1 MRLSSPLASACS
13 LPLGLIQINPPKM
26 GCNESKQNAVA
37 TGNTTLRRKQS
48 DNGSSKNSKDIK
60 TVQETAINSNDTNNN
75 NNVAR
80 LKLQQQPPA
89 ESHDDDVPVPVKDMV
104 NENSEALKDDP
115 KEIDEG
121 NNQGVNNNNNGG
133 DHNGEDR
140 LVSRDSPHH
149 FYSSRKDQEELG
161 IDGIISEGRSGKS
174 EYCTPRHGAGHHKP
188 INLLAED
195 HDDGNNNN
203 NALLEKKP
211 LQNVPAKDA
220 EEENGNV

>member
-1 MRLSSPLASACS
+1 
-13 LPLGLIQINPPKM
+13 M

-48 DNGSSKNSKDIK
+48 DNGNSKNGKDIK
-60 TVQETAINSNDTNNN
+60 TVQETAINNNDTNNN
-75 NNVAR
+75 NVAS
-80 LKLQQQPPA
+80 LKLQQQPLA
-89 ESHDDDVPVPVKDMV
+89 ESHDDDIPVLVKDMV
-104 NENSEALKDDP
+104 NDNSESLKD
-115 KEIDEG
+115 DEG
-121 NNQGVNNNNNGG
+121 NNQGVNNNNNNGG

-140 LVSRDSPHH
+140 LVSRDSPRH

-188 INLLAED
+188 ISLLAED
-195 HDDGNNNN
+195 HDDSNNND
-203 NALLEKKP
+203 ALLEKKP